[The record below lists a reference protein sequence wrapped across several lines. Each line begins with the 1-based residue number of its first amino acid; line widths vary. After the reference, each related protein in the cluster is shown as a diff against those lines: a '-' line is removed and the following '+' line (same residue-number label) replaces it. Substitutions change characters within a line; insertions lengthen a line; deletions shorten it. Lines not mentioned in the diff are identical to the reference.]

1 MLPQATNNI
10 GRILSDEHL
19 IMLVLTSP
27 PDKLLEIIVQGIYA
41 FGTWVF
47 AQNISISPDPPQQK
61 LAAEA
66 GVLSGISYEQPI
78 GGKFSLV
85 GKVGL
90 SLSDEGNPWT
100 YAGFQPSSELGV
112 RWYFAGISP
121 DANNEGSYFSLR
133 AHWAY
138 QRWAFAQ
145 AYPKEHNQ
153 QSTFNLSLVWG
164 RTWNLSNR

>member
-1 MLPQATNNI
+1 
-10 GRILSDEHL
+10 
-19 IMLVLTSP
+19 MLVLTP
-27 PDKLLEIIVQGIYA
+27 LPDKLLEIIVQGIYA

-121 DANNEGSYFSLR
+121 R
-133 AHWAY
+133 C
-138 QRWAFAQ
+138 
-145 AYPKEHNQ
+145 Q
-153 QSTFNLSLVWG
+153 Q
-164 RTWNLSNR
+164 